1 MPNYKKRQNI
11 NFCPNQH
18 PLPHRQDK
26 TSLCPHISTQWDI
39 ISQSEVR
46 ICFGPLP
53 TRGPSERNHQ
63 IFDSLLDF
71 ALTKQSV
78 VRMLMSSSVSPSS
91 HSSTSVV
98 LVIGDLSKYISKVA
112 YKLVL
117 LTKCEEKTVPTTQL
131 TQGYQSCCQP
141 SFQLSTLRTSYPS
154 PLGSNVCAAL
164 SLWNYVHSRSTIFFS
179 STNLVRRTREADRD
193 NFVWVQKDGWIHFDG
208 CKILSPRLPCYT
220 FHLVNINEYVKQHN
234 QIKKH

>member
-1 MPNYKKRQNI
+1 MPNYKKHQNI

-46 ICFGPLP
+46 ICFGPLT
-53 TRGPSERNHQ
+53 TRGPSERCHQ

-98 LVIGDLSKYISKVA
+98 LVIGDLSKKISKVA
-112 YKLVL
+112 CKLVL
-117 LTKCEEKTVPTTQL
+117 WQNVKKNCAFYWTHLR
-131 TQGYQSCCQP
+131 
-141 SFQLSTLRTSYPS
+141 LSTLLPIEWWALNIEDFMSQPTWLKCVCCNFFVKQYAMHLRITISF
-154 PLGSNVCAAL
+154 SN
-164 SLWNYVHSRSTIFFS
+164 
-179 STNLVRRTREADRD
+179 TNLFRKSR
-193 NFVWVQKDGWIHFDG
+193 
-208 CKILSPRLPCYT
+208 
-220 FHLVNINEYVKQHN
+220 
-234 QIKKH
+234 